1 MLKNNLIKSND
12 TLVSNNIQ
20 DMLEQFGVKN
30 VDFEANLS
38 ESQKKAFG
46 LFKDQKNLLI
56 LGPAGTG
63 KSHIIKT
70 FQEYMKLN
78 FPHKRICLTSTTGI
92 SAYNIGGMT
101 IHSFMGIGTGNNDI
115 DTLKKK
121 IFRKKVYKERIELV
135 DILIIDEI
143 SMLSA
148 SIFEKLNTICQY
160 IRKDR
165 RFFGGIQVIFT
176 GDLLQLNPVFNNN
189 KEIYKEIDERL
200 IIESDIF
207 NKEFVKNKNI
217 IILKENFRQKGDNT
231 FINLLSRLRI
241 GKYTNEDIKLLES
254 RKNLDIPNK
263 ENIVHLVTTNAKA
276 QNINNFNLNKL
287 KDNELEY
294 NSTFSSS
301 GINKELCDILIK
313 ELEYQFN
320 LKGIHKLILKK
331 GSRVMLIKNL
341 DVELGLVNGAIGTI
355 IELQKT
361 TNETFPIVEFDN
373 KIKQL
378 IEICDWELEI
388 DNCKVIGKQIPLMLA
403 YSVTVHKSQ
412 SLTLE
417 SAVLDLEDCF
427 CEHQV
432 YVALSRLRSL
442 DGMYLKSFNPKKITI
457 NKKMKDYLDQLN

>member
-1 MLKNNLIKSND
+1 MLKNTVIEAND
-12 TLVSNNIQ
+12 SLVSNSIQ
-20 DMLEQFGVKN
+20 EMLEQFGVKN

-38 ESQKKAFG
+38 ESQKKAFK

-92 SAYNIGGMT
+92 SAYNLGGCT
-101 IHSFMGIGTGNNDI
+101 IHSFMGIGTGNHDI

-121 IFRKKVYKERIELV
+121 IFRRKVYKERIELV

-176 GDLLQLNPVFNNN
+176 GDPQQLLCIFNNN

-217 IILKENFRQKGDNT
+217 IVLKENFRQKGDIP
-231 FINLLSRLRI
+231 FINLLSRLRV
-241 GKYTNEDIKLLES
+241 GKHTDEDIKLLES

-263 ENIVHLVTTNAKA
+263 ENIVHLVCTNAKA
-276 QNINNFNLNKL
+276 QNINNFNIEKI
-287 KDNELEY
+287 KENELEY
-294 NSTFSSS
+294 NVTFSSS
-301 GINKELCDILIK
+301 GINKELCDILVK

-331 GSRVMLIKNL
+331 GARVMLIKNL
-341 DVELGLVNGAIGTI
+341 DVELGLVNGSIGTI
-355 IELQKT
+355 VDIKKT
-361 TNETFPIVEFDN
+361 DTGTFPIVEFDN

-378 IEICDWELEI
+378 IEPFSCELEI
-388 DNCKVIGKQIPLMLA
+388 DNCKATANQIPLMLA
-403 YSVTVHKSQ
+403 YACTVHKIQGS
-412 SLTLE
+412 TLD
-417 SAVLDLEDCF
+417 SAILDIEEAFAD
-427 CEHQV
+427 HQV
-432 YVALSRLRSL
+432 YVGISRVKTLNGL
-442 DGMYLKSFNPKKITI
+442 YFKSFNPKKIKI
-457 NKKMKDYLDQLN
+457 NKITTSYLNNMS